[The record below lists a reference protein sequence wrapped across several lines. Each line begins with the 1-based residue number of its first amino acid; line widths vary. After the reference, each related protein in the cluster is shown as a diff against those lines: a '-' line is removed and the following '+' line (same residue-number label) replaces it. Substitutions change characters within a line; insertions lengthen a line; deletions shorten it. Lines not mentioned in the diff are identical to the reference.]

1 MTPHRD
7 HMIRGRLRQT
17 ESGPARATRML
28 FSRTGQAV
36 RREKAARCVPSP
48 PRGPAGLPRALER

>member
-36 RREKAARCVPSP
+36 ERKPRGVFRPH